1 MRVLGFCLLR
11 YVKPRTCGRVLR
23 LVNDHYQ
30 RIETERRGIA
40 ESMRLMADEARALE
54 HAAANSVSNARYL
67 MGASASTS
75 RRESYSRIRC
85 RSRSCRSRR
94 GAARR
99 GAARPASCRKRPNAL
114 SDCAWC
120 ARGRLRRMRAPLLPG
135 NS

>member
-11 YVKPRTCGRVLR
+11 YVKPPERAGGCCA

-99 GAARPASCRKRPNAL
+99 GAARHGTAGELPQTTQRSV
-114 SDCAWC
+114 
-120 ARGRLRRMRAPLLPG
+120 RLRMVRSRAAA
-135 NS
+135 

>member
-1 MRVLGFCLLR
+1 M
-11 YVKPRTCGRVLR
+11 
-23 LVNDHYQ
+23 VNDHYQ

-99 GAARPASCRKRPNAL
+99 GTAGELPQTTQRAVRSRMVRSRAAA
-114 SDCAWC
+114 
-120 ARGRLRRMRAPLLPG
+120 
-135 NS
+135 

>member
-1 MRVLGFCLLR
+1 
-11 YVKPRTCGRVLR
+11 
-23 LVNDHYQ
+23 VNDHYQ

-99 GAARPASCRKRPNAL
+99 GTARPASCRKRPNAL

>member
-1 MRVLGFCLLR
+1 M
-11 YVKPRTCGRVLR
+11 
-23 LVNDHYQ
+23 VNDHYQ

-99 GAARPASCRKRPNAL
+99 GTAGELPQTTQRSV
-114 SDCAWC
+114 
-120 ARGRLRRMRAPLLPG
+120 RLRMVRSRAAA
-135 NS
+135 